1 MECNSDSFNPEFFY
15 WRDGGPRFVKPRSNI
30 IGGDTTEGGQKSN
43 TSTCGCLFNWVST
56 DKILTTNVWSSELSK
71 LTANA
76 F

>member
-1 MECNSDSFNPEFFY
+1 VETLLKADKKAIQALVDVYS
-15 WRDGGPRFVKPRSNI
+15 
-30 IGGDTTEGGQKSN
+30 
-43 TSTCGCLFNWVST
+43 NWVST